1 MDVESEV
8 PKKPRRM
15 TPTRFFLRGLA
26 ISLPPILTLVI
37 LVWIG
42 RGINTYII
50 FPATSTVRFVIAQV
64 IDDSIPTNS
73 DDPKLVRLRNGPSL
87 QFVDENYLVTEE
99 LAQDYERMV
108 NASRTKTN
116 TDEPEEQRPDTA
128 YKQTSALTGPQ
139 LLDVLQIEERSR
151 AQWLERRALEVGQ
164 QQVYVPLGDRSVPY
178 DDYHWVAAHSSPGEL
193 ATWST
198 GLYMDY
204 AAGQYF
210 GSQFLLSAVAVALI
224 VVLLYFLGR
233 FVNARIGGWMVG
245 TVENKLLARLPV
257 IRNVYGSVKQVTD
270 FLFSESQVEYRRVV
284 AIEYPRRGIWSLGLV
299 TGDSML
305 DITAAVGEPCVSVL
319 VPSSPMPV
327 TGYTMCLPRSALLDL
342 DVTVDQ
348 ALQFCISCGVLIPPQ
363 QKVTAEILQRE
374 LARRLTER
382 MMESGTDRRAPHMSS
397 AESPPPIILP
407 PPGPPRPDQQSTEPE
422 ES

>member
-1 MDVESEV
+1 MDVESEDL
-8 PKKPRRM
+8 KKPRRM

-37 LVWIG
+37 LIWIG
-42 RGINTYII
+42 RGIHTYII
-50 FPATSTVRFVIAQV
+50 HPASTTVRFVIAQV
-64 IDDSIPTNS
+64 IDDSVRTDGDS
-73 DDPKLVRLRNGPSL
+73 PKLVELPKGPPL
-87 QFVDENYLVTEE
+87 EFVGKNYLVSTEMRE
-99 LAQDYERMV
+99 TYRNWLEQPEMPPDKRRDEDSHETSSALAAQ
-108 NASRTKTN
+108 
-116 TDEPEEQRPDTA
+116 
-128 YKQTSALTGPQ
+128 LTGPE
-139 LLDVLQIEERSR
+139 LLDEMQIAEQLRS
-151 AQWLERRALEVGQ
+151 QWLEYHALEWGQ
-164 QQVYVPLGDRSVPY
+164 QDVYVALGDRAVPY
-178 DDYHWVAAHSSPGEL
+178 NDYYVVAQNKLPTQRP
-193 ATWST
+193 TWAT

-204 AAGQYF
+204 AADQYF
-210 GSQFLLSAVAVALI
+210 GSQFLLSAVAVVLI

-245 TVENKLLARLPV
+245 EVENKLLARLPV

-327 TGYTMCLPRSALLDL
+327 TGYTMCLPRSAVLDL

-348 ALQFCISCGVLIPPQ
+348 ALQFCISCGVLIPSN

-374 LARRLTER
+374 LTRRLTER
-382 MMESGTDRRAPHMSS
+382 MLESGTDRRLPPAVGTNIAP
-397 AESPPPIILP
+397 PTILP
-407 PPGPPRPDQQSTEPE
+407 EDFDTPHSPQPE
-422 ES
+422 SDES

>member
-1 MDVESEV
+1 MDVASEA
-8 PKKPRRM
+8 PKKNRRM

-37 LVWIG
+37 LIWIG
-42 RGINTYII
+42 RGIHTYII
-50 FPATSTVRFVIAQV
+50 FPASSTVRFVIAQF

-73 DDPKLVRLRNGPSL
+73 TSPQLIRLANGPSL
-87 QFVDENYLVTEE
+87 EYVGENYFVTNE
-99 LAQDYERMV
+99 LGQDYNNMV
-108 NASRTKTN
+108 LASRTQAGAG
-116 TDEPEEQRPDTA
+116 EIEEVRPESSF
-128 YKQTSALTGPQ
+128 KQTSTLTGPQ

-151 AQWLERRALEVGQ
+151 SQWLERRALEPDQ
-164 QQVYVPLGDRSVPY
+164 KQVYVPLGDRSVPY
-178 DDYHWVAAHSSPGEL
+178 DDYHWVASRTPPSEIANW
-193 ATWST
+193 AT

-204 AAGQYF
+204 AADQYF
-210 GSQFLLSAVAVALI
+210 GSQFLLSAVAVVL
-224 VVLLYFLGR
+224 VVMLLYFLGR
-233 FVNARIGGWMVG
+233 FVNARIGGWMVNE
-245 TVENKLLARLPV
+245 VENKLLGRLPV

-270 FLFSESQVEYRRVV
+270 FLFSETQVEYRRVV

-348 ALQFCISCGVLIPPQ
+348 AMQFCLSCGVLVPPQ

-374 LARRLTER
+374 MTRRLTER
-382 MMESGTDRRAPHMSS
+382 LLDSGTDRRSPAALGIERPSTLVLPDDLPTGN
-397 AESPPPIILP
+397 PPPP
-407 PPGPPRPDQQSTEPE
+407 ESTK
-422 ES
+422 S

>member
-37 LVWIG
+37 LIWFG
-42 RGINTYII
+42 RGIHTYII
-50 FPATSTVRFVIAQV
+50 YPASTTVRFVIAQV
-64 IDDSIPTNS
+64 IDDSVPTNGS
-73 DDPKLVRLRNGPSL
+73 SPQLVRLPNGPPL
-87 QFVDENYLVTEE
+87 EFVDRNYLVTPEMKQSFDAWVDESLEHSTFEE
-99 LAQDYERMV
+99 
-108 NASRTKTN
+108 
-116 TDEPEEQRPDTA
+116 TA
-128 YKQTSALTGPQ
+128 RLTGPQ
-139 LLDVLQIEERSR
+139 LLDVMQIEEQSR
-151 AQWLERRALEVGQ
+151 TQWLKRQALDAGQ
-164 QQVYVPLGDRSVPY
+164 HDVYVALGERAVPY
-178 DDYHWVAAHSSPGEL
+178 NDYASVAQNKSASEL
-193 ATWST
+193 PTWST

-204 AAGQYF
+204 AADQYF
-210 GSQFLLSAVAVALI
+210 GSQFLLSAAAVVLI
-224 VVLLYFLGR
+224 IVLLYFLGR
-233 FVNARIGGWMVG
+233 FVNVRIGGWMVG

-305 DITAAVGEPCVSVL
+305 EITAAVGEPCVSVL
-319 VPSSPMPV
+319 IPSSPMPV
-327 TGYTMCLPRSALLDL
+327 TGYTMCLPRSAVLDV

-348 ALQFCISCGVLIPPQ
+348 ALQFCISCGVLVPPQ

-374 LARRLTER
+374 LTRRLTER
-382 MMESGTDRRAPHMSS
+382 MLEPGADRRPPPPRDSHTSAPIIVPTEPPVPNQPP
-397 AESPPPIILP
+397 AES
-407 PPGPPRPDQQSTEPE
+407 D